1 MSEKQIQ
8 DYLVNRI
15 VDQLTTFLIEDKGMG
30 ISEALEAVYSS
41 HVYDLLQ
48 IKEGDLFSQSP
59 SYVYELL
66 KKELETTHYFQQKLD
81 EESDRLW
88 ESGVL
93 DQERLDEI
101 RHMDL
106 HVPKNETVS
115 HIEIIKLDEIIRM
128 I

>member
-15 VDQLTTFLIEDKGMG
+15 VDQLTTFLIEDEGMG
-30 ISEALEAVYSS
+30 ISEALETVYSS

-66 KKELETTHYFQQKLD
+66 KKKL
-81 EESDRLW
+81 
-88 ESGVL
+88 
-93 DQERLDEI
+93 
-101 RHMDL
+101 
-106 HVPKNETVS
+106 PTKAF
-115 HIEIIKLDEIIRM
+115 
-128 I
+128 

>member
-8 DYLVNRI
+8 EYLVNRI
-15 VDQLTTFLIEDKGMG
+15 VDQLTTFLIEDIGMG

-59 SYVYELL
+59 SYVYEML
-66 KKELETTHYFQQKLD
+66 KKELEATHYFQQKLD

-93 DQERLDEI
+93 DQERLVEI

-106 HVPKNETVS
+106 HA
-115 HIEIIKLDEIIRM
+115 
-128 I
+128 

>member
-59 SYVYELL
+59 SYVYEML
-66 KKELETTHYFQQKLD
+66 KKELEATHYFQQKLD

>member
-15 VDQLTTFLIEDKGMG
+15 VDQLTTFLIEDKGMD
-30 ISEALEAVYSS
+30 ISEALETVYSS

-66 KKELETTHYFQQKLD
+66 KKELPTKA
-81 EESDRLW
+81 S
-88 ESGVL
+88 
-93 DQERLDEI
+93 
-101 RHMDL
+101 
-106 HVPKNETVS
+106 
-115 HIEIIKLDEIIRM
+115 
-128 I
+128 

>member
-15 VDQLTTFLIEDKGMG
+15 VDQLTTFLIEDIGMG
-30 ISEALEAVYSS
+30 ISEALETVYSS

-66 KKELETTHYFQQKLD
+66 KKELPTKA
-81 EESDRLW
+81 S
-88 ESGVL
+88 
-93 DQERLDEI
+93 
-101 RHMDL
+101 
-106 HVPKNETVS
+106 
-115 HIEIIKLDEIIRM
+115 
-128 I
+128 

>member
-15 VDQLTTFLIEDKGMG
+15 VDQLTTFLIEDESIG
-30 ISEALEAVYSS
+30 ISEALEKVYSS

-59 SYVYELL
+59 SYVYEML
-66 KKELETTHYFQQKLD
+66 KKELETTPYFQQKLD

-106 HVPKNETVS
+106 HAK
-115 HIEIIKLDEIIRM
+115 
-128 I
+128 